1 MNLQPISFRSDGLA
15 LSGTLTMPRIATPA
29 PCVVMVHGSG
39 PQDRDGNIK
48 GFRTDILRYIAEHL
62 AAQGIASLRY
72 DKRGCGQS
80 EGHFGTA
87 GLLEMVGDAQAAVA
101 CAARQ
106 PGICPDRIFVLGH
119 SEGAVLC
126 PDICAGGAFTRGAI
140 MLCASLRSLEEDL
153 IKNAEVLNRD
163 LKTLK
168 GLKGR
173 LARWLF
179 YTKDPQAVVA
189 SLRQRVENTRRRRMW
204 VSFQRVSTK
213 FYRDTFNYNVR
224 QHLVTFRKPILAIGG
239 GKDFQCLPEDTL
251 EIAELSQGPVITR
264 IMPDMNHMLRNQQE
278 EPTMLNYKAQSDE
291 PVLDEVPRTVAHWVA
306 GFAPLQ
312 ARGDGGADHGGPS
325 PSAP

>member
-1 MNLQPISFRSDGLA
+1 
-15 LSGTLTMPRIATPA
+15 
-29 PCVVMVHGSG
+29 MVHGSG
-39 PQDRDGNIK
+39 PQDRDGNMR
-48 GFRTDILRYIAEHL
+48 GFRTDILLQIADHL

-87 GLLEMVGDAQAAVA
+87 GLLELVGDAQAAVE

-106 PGICPDRIFVLGH
+106 PGICADRIFVLGH

-126 PDICAGGAFTRGAI
+126 PEICAGRTITRGAI

-163 LKTLK
+163 LQTLK

-179 YTKDPQAVVA
+179 HTRDPQAVAVA
-189 SLRQRVENTRRRRMW
+189 LRRRVESTNRKQIW

-213 FYRDTFNYNVR
+213 FYRDTFNYDVK
-224 QHLVTFRKPILAIGG
+224 QHLLTFQKPILAIGG
-239 GKDFQCLPEDTL
+239 GKDFQCLPEDTGQ
-251 EIAELSQGPVITR
+251 IAQLSPGPVTTR
-264 IMPDMNHMLRNQQE
+264 IIPDMNHMLRSQQE
-278 EPTMLNYKAQSDE
+278 EPTMLNYKTQSDE
-291 PVLDEVPRTVAHWVA
+291 PVQDEVHRTIAHWVA
-306 GFAPLQ
+306 GFAPM
-312 ARGDGGADHGGPS
+312 
-325 PSAP
+325 